1 MDFPNCQPRPSPT
14 YPLRFRTPSGCRGP
28 PNALP
33 FSGGD
38 AAERVPRCYTNVP
51 AASPSAATA
60 CSTTGRCHRDL
71 QILASESLVAP
82 RQSCPVSKPF
92 SSSSPNLCA
101 FVPSGQDFASYPRS
115 IPREIKSVQE
125 QIDLDR
131 SIPLVERLAVQ
142 RRAPDRA
149 KRGRVIVRCN
159 GLFGS
164 AAYCFMPSSRRTVP
178 ALLRSAARCS

>member
-1 MDFPNCQPRPSPT
+1 MR
-14 YPLRFRTPSGCRGP
+14 LGLA
-28 PNALP
+28 NALP

-38 AAERVPRCYTNVP
+38 AAEPVSRCYTNVP

-71 QILASESLVAP
+71 QILASESLAAP
-82 RQSCPVSKPF
+82 RQPRPVSKPL

-101 FVPSGQDFASYPRS
+101 FVPSGQDFAAYPRS

-142 RRAPDRA
+142 RRAR
-149 KRGRVIVRCN
+149 RTSGSLMLLRILCGGIVRCN
-159 GLFGS
+159 GLFDNGRLPQGIPDRS
-164 AAYCFMPSSRRTVP
+164 QRSVGGHRRSRP
-178 ALLRSAARCS
+178 